1 MRPPPRVV
9 VMGWVMGTGRPPPVG
24 GHLPVKATGPG
35 GPLRT
40 SRCRWV
46 SSPLRKPR
54 PPSSPAPLISIPRPL
69 PAGGTPGVPPGGGG
83 EGKLLKG
90 QHPFMG
96 AGAEE
101 TSAPM
106 TSRRAHPPPKGTR
119 GGVGEGMGEPPAA
132 LEETPP
138 LPSADVTQCRGV
150 SRRGGATPPLPRSQ
164 YNGPWLRLGPS
175 SSPRP
180 RRDEAPERYVGA
192 LAL

>member
-1 MRPPPRVV
+1 MGYGNWETPPSW
-9 VMGWVMGTGRPPPVG
+9 GSPPSKGDWSWWPFKNLEVSVG
-24 GHLPVKATGPG
+24 LQ
-35 GPLRT
+35 PLAEA
-40 SRCRWV
+40 
-46 SSPLRKPR
+46 P
-54 PPSSPAPLISIPRPL
+54 PPSSPAPSLAYPAHSPLGEPQEFPR
-69 PAGGTPGVPPGGGG
+69 GGRG